1 MRIEPSINNKLK
13 VEGNREDLAVV
24 CRLYQ
29 KMNSAKGQQLRDVLT
44 SMKLWTE
51 KSLFVLCL
59 DDYLRKLS
67 LPVSCSD
74 KQR

>member
-29 KMNSAKGQQLRDVLT
+29 KKNCAKGQQLRDG
-44 SMKLWTE
+44 
-51 KSLFVLCL
+51 
-59 DDYLRKLS
+59 
-67 LPVSCSD
+67 
-74 KQR
+74 